1 METHKVSFP
10 GFLLLEKEVEGLLGS
25 TVQSIGRVS
34 CWYNLREP
42 FLSALSNR
50 ISRQQSLVSMVSV
63 GRYLEITSEGDVL
76 AFRTLLQAEQVT
88 MMNLKIVG
96 EIGEEG
102 WKMVATAMKTRPGVV
117 SCTVWTSKEVLED
130 GRKEDI
136 KDIWDAVRRSFL
148 ISESR
153 FNMGEDDFFW
163 SVRVEKPK
171 DDWKK
176 LERILEMEMG
186 QFICELH
193 EERVERELELEEDD
207 LYSCVFSDYS
217 DYSDDEASAEDSEED
232 DEEGFSEEDEELG
245 EEGDEGDG
253 VDDDLGDGD
262 GKEKEK
268 EDKQEFVNA
277 FNELPFPTYGSD
289 LR

>member
-25 TVQSIGRVS
+25 TVQSIERVS
-34 CWYNLREP
+34 CKYNLHEP

-50 ISRQQSLVSMVSV
+50 ISRQQSLVSMVSI
-63 GRYLEITSEGDVL
+63 GGNLEITSKRDVL
-76 AFRTLLQAEQVT
+76 AFRTLLQAEEVT
-88 MMNLKIVG
+88 MVNLKIEG

-136 KDIWDAVRRSFL
+136 KDIWEAVRRSFF

-217 DYSDDEASAEDSEED
+217 DYSDDEASVEDSEED

-253 VDDDLGDGD
+253 VDDDLGGGD
-262 GKEKEK
+262 GEEKE
-268 EDKQEFVNA
+268 
-277 FNELPFPTYGSD
+277 
-289 LR
+289 

>member
-1 METHKVSFP
+1 MKTHKVSFP

-25 TVQSIGRVS
+25 TVQSIVRVS
-34 CWYNLREP
+34 CKCNLHEP

-63 GRYLEITSEGDVL
+63 GRDLEINSKRDVL
-76 AFRTLLQAEQVT
+76 SFKTLLQAEEVT
-88 MMNLKIVG
+88 MVNLRIEG

-136 KDIWDAVRRSFL
+136 KDIWEAVRRSFF

-217 DYSDDEASAEDSEED
+217 DYSDDEASVEDSEED
-232 DEEGFSEEDEELG
+232 DEEGFSAEDEEQG
-245 EEGDEGDG
+245 EEGDGGDG
-253 VDDDLGDGD
+253 VDDDLGGGD
-262 GKEKEK
+262 GEEKE
-268 EDKQEFVNA
+268 
-277 FNELPFPTYGSD
+277 
-289 LR
+289 

>member
-25 TVQSIGRVS
+25 TVQSIERVS
-34 CWYNLREP
+34 CKYNLHEP
-42 FLSALSNR
+42 FLSALGNR
-50 ISRQQSLVSMVSV
+50 ISRQQSLVSMVSI
-63 GRYLEITSEGDVL
+63 GRDLEINSKRDVL
-76 AFRTLLQAEQVT
+76 AFKTLLQAEEVT
-88 MMNLKIVG
+88 MVNLKIEG
-96 EIGEEG
+96 EIREEG
-102 WKMVATAMKTRPGVV
+102 WKKVAAAMKTRPGVV

-136 KDIWDAVRRSFL
+136 KDIWDAVRRSFF

-163 SVRVEKPK
+163 SFRVEKPK

-193 EERVERELELEEDD
+193 KEQMERELD
-207 LYSCVFSDYS
+207 LDSDYS

-232 DEEGFSEEDEELG
+232 DEEGFSEEDEEQG
-245 EEGDEGDG
+245 EEGDGGDG

-262 GKEKEK
+262 GKEKGK
-268 EDKQEFVNA
+268 NYKQEFANA
-277 FNELPFPTYGSD
+277 FDELPFPPYDSD
-289 LR
+289 

>member
-25 TVQSIGRVS
+25 TVQSIERVS
-34 CWYNLREP
+34 CKYNLREP

-50 ISRQQSLVSMVSV
+50 ISRQQSLVSMVSI
-63 GRYLEITSEGDVL
+63 GGNLEITSKRDVL
-76 AFRTLLQAEQVT
+76 AFRTLLQAEEVT
-88 MMNLKIVG
+88 MVNLKIEG

-136 KDIWDAVRRSFL
+136 KDIWEAVRRSFF

-163 SVRVEKPK
+163 SFRVEKPK

-176 LERILEMEMG
+176 LEMEMG

-193 EERVERELELEEDD
+193 EERVDRELELEEDN

-232 DEEGFSEEDEELG
+232 DEEGFSEEDEEQG
-245 EEGDEGDG
+245 EEGDGGDG
-253 VDDDLGDGD
+253 VDDDLRDGD
-262 GKEKEK
+262 GKEKGK
-268 EDKQEFVNA
+268 DDKQEFVNA
-277 FNELPFPTYGSD
+277 FDELPFPPCSSD
-289 LR
+289 

>member
-10 GFLLLEKEVEGLLGS
+10 GFLILEKEVEGLLGS
-25 TVQSIGRVS
+25 TVQSILRVS
-34 CWYNLREP
+34 CKYNLHEP
-42 FLSALSNR
+42 FLSALGNR
-50 ISRQQSLVSMVSV
+50 ISRQQSLVSMVSI
-63 GRYLEITSEGDVL
+63 GRDLEINSKRDVL
-76 AFRTLLQAEQVT
+76 AFRTLLQAEEVT
-88 MMNLKIVG
+88 MVNLKIEG

-136 KDIWDAVRRSFL
+136 KDIWEAVRRSFF

-163 SVRVEKPK
+163 SFLVEKPK

-193 EERVERELELEEDD
+193 EERVDRELELEEDN

-217 DYSDDEASAEDSEED
+217 DYSDDEDSAEDSEED
-232 DEEGFSEEDEELG
+232 DEEGFSEEDEEQG
-245 EEGDEGDG
+245 EEGDGGDG
-253 VDDDLGDGD
+253 VDDDLGGGD
-262 GKEKEK
+262 GEEKE
-268 EDKQEFVNA
+268 
-277 FNELPFPTYGSD
+277 
-289 LR
+289 

>member
-25 TVQSIGRVS
+25 TVQSIERVS
-34 CWYNLREP
+34 CEYNLREP

-63 GRYLEITSEGDVL
+63 GRDLEINSKRDVL
-76 AFRTLLQAEQVT
+76 SFKTLLQAEEVT
-88 MMNLKIVG
+88 MVNLRIEG

-117 SCTVWTSKEVLED
+117 SYTVWTSKEVLDE

-136 KDIWDAVRRSFL
+136 KDIWEAVRLSFS

-153 FNMGEDDFFW
+153 FNMGDFFW

-186 QFICELH
+186 QFLCELH
-193 EERVERELELEEDD
+193 KERVERGWMD
-207 LYSCVFSDYS
+207 LYSDYS

-232 DEEGFSEEDEELG
+232 DEEGFSEEDEEQG
-245 EEGDEGDG
+245 EEGDGGDG
-253 VDDDLGDGD
+253 VDDDLGGGD
-262 GKEKEK
+262 GEEKE
-268 EDKQEFVNA
+268 
-277 FNELPFPTYGSD
+277 
-289 LR
+289 

>member
-25 TVQSIGRVS
+25 TVQSIERVS
-34 CWYNLREP
+34 CKYNLHEP

-50 ISRQQSLVSMVSV
+50 ISRQQSLVNIVMVRRS
-63 GRYLEITSEGDVL
+63 LEITSEGDVL

-136 KDIWDAVRRSFL
+136 KDIWEAVRRSFF

-186 QFICELH
+186 HFICELH
-193 EERVERELELEEDD
+193 EERVDRELELEEDN

-232 DEEGFSEEDEELG
+232 DEEGFSEEDEEQG
-245 EEGDEGDG
+245 EEGDGGDG

-262 GKEKEK
+262 GKEKGK
-268 EDKQEFVNA
+268 NYKQEFANA
-277 FNELPFPTYGSD
+277 FDELPFPPYDSD
-289 LR
+289 

>member
-1 METHKVSFP
+1 MKTHKVSFP

-102 WKMVATAMKTRPGVV
+102 WKMVATAMKTRPPGVV
-117 SCTVWTSKEVLED
+117 SYTVWTSKEVLDE

-136 KDIWDAVRRSFL
+136 KDIWEAVRLSFS

-153 FNMGEDDFFW
+153 FNMGDFFW

-193 EERVERELELEEDD
+193 EERVDRELELEEDD
-207 LYSCVFSDYS
+207 HYLRLISDYS
-217 DYSDDEASAEDSEED
+217 DYSDEEASAEDSENE
-232 DEEGFSEEDEELG
+232 DEEGFSEEDEEQG
-245 EEGDEGDG
+245 EEGDGGDG
-253 VDDDLGDGD
+253 VDDDLRDGD
-262 GKEKEK
+262 GKEKGK
-268 EDKQEFVNA
+268 DDKQEFVNA
-277 FNELPFPTYGSD
+277 FDELPFPPCSSD
-289 LR
+289 

>member
-10 GFLLLEKEVEGLLGS
+10 GFLILEKEVEGLLGS
-25 TVQSIGRVS
+25 TVQSIERVS
-34 CWYNLREP
+34 CKYNLHEP

-50 ISRQQSLVSMVSV
+50 ISRQQSVVSMISV
-63 GRYLEITSEGDVL
+63 GRDLEITSKRDVL
-76 AFRTLLQAEQVT
+76 AFRTLLQAEEVT
-88 MMNLKIVG
+88 MVNLKIEG
-96 EIGEEG
+96 EIREEG

-117 SCTVWTSKEVLED
+117 SRTVWTSKEVLED

-136 KDIWDAVRRSFL
+136 KDIWEAVRRSFF

-163 SVRVEKPK
+163 SLRVEKPK

-176 LERILEMEMG
+176 LERLLDMEMER
-186 QFICELH
+186 FTCELH
-193 EERVERELELEEDD
+193 EERVERELEMEEDD

-217 DYSDDEASAEDSEED
+217 DYSDDEASVEDSEED
-232 DEEGFSEEDEELG
+232 DEEGFSEEDEEQG
-245 EEGDEGDG
+245 EEGDGGDG

-262 GKEKEK
+262 GKEKGK
-268 EDKQEFVNA
+268 EDKHEFVNA
-277 FNELPFPTYGSD
+277 FDQLPFSPYGSD
-289 LR
+289 

>member
-1 METHKVSFP
+1 MEIHKVSFP
-10 GFLLLEKEVEGLLGS
+10 GFLILGKEVEGPLGS
-25 TVQSIGRVS
+25 TVQSIERVS
-34 CWYNLREP
+34 CKYNLHEP

-50 ISRQQSLVSMVSV
+50 ISRQQRLVSMVSV
-63 GRYLEITSEGDVL
+63 GRDFEINSKRDVL
-76 AFRTLLQAEQVT
+76 AFRTLLQAEEVT
-88 MMNLKIVG
+88 MVNLKIEG

-136 KDIWDAVRRSFL
+136 KDIWEAVRRSFF

-193 EERVERELELEEDD
+193 EERVERELELEEDN
-207 LYSCVFSDYS
+207 LYSDYS
-217 DYSDDEASAEDSEED
+217 DYSDDEASVEGSEED
-232 DEEGFSEEDEELG
+232 DEEGFSEED

-262 GKEKEK
+262 GKEKGK

-277 FNELPFPTYGSD
+277 FNELPFPPCGTN
-289 LR
+289 

>member
-1 METHKVSFP
+1 
-10 GFLLLEKEVEGLLGS
+10 
-25 TVQSIGRVS
+25 
-34 CWYNLREP
+34 
-42 FLSALSNR
+42 
-50 ISRQQSLVSMVSV
+50 
-63 GRYLEITSEGDVL
+63 
-76 AFRTLLQAEQVT
+76 
-88 MMNLKIVG
+88 
-96 EIGEEG
+96 
-102 WKMVATAMKTRPGVV
+102 MVATAMKTRPGVV

-136 KDIWDAVRRSFL
+136 KDIWEAVSHAFY

-193 EERVERELELEEDD
+193 EERVDRELELEEDN

-232 DEEGFSEEDEELG
+232 DEEGFSEEDEEQG
-245 EEGDEGDG
+245 EEGDGGDG

-262 GKEKEK
+262 GKEKGK
-268 EDKQEFVNA
+268 NYKQEFANA
-277 FNELPFPTYGSD
+277 FDELPFPPYDSD
-289 LR
+289 

>member
-10 GFLLLEKEVEGLLGS
+10 GFLILEKEVEGLLGS
-25 TVQSIGRVS
+25 TMQSTERVS
-34 CWYNLREP
+34 CKYNLHEP
-42 FLSALSNR
+42 FLSALGNR
-50 ISRQQSLVSMVSV
+50 ISRQQSLVSMVSI
-63 GRYLEITSEGDVL
+63 GRDLEINSKRDVL
-76 AFRTLLQAEQVT
+76 AFKTLLQAEEVT
-88 MMNLKIVG
+88 MVNLKIEG

-136 KDIWDAVRRSFL
+136 KDIWEAVRRSFF

-176 LERILEMEMG
+176 LERILDMEMG

-193 EERVERELELEEDD
+193 EERVDRELELEEDD
-207 LYSCVFSDYS
+207 HYLRLISDYS
-217 DYSDDEASAEDSEED
+217 DYSDEEASAEDSENE
-232 DEEGFSEEDEELG
+232 DEEGFSEEDEEQG
-245 EEGDEGDG
+245 EEGDGGDG
-253 VDDDLGDGD
+253 VDDDLRDGD
-262 GKEKEK
+262 GKEKGK
-268 EDKQEFVNA
+268 DDKQEFVNA
-277 FNELPFPTYGSD
+277 FDELPFPPCSSD
-289 LR
+289 

>member
-25 TVQSIGRVS
+25 TVQSILRVS
-34 CWYNLREP
+34 CKYNLHQP

-63 GRYLEITSEGDVL
+63 GRDLEINSKRDVL
-76 AFRTLLQAEQVT
+76 SFKTLLQAEEVT
-88 MMNLKIVG
+88 MVNLRIEG

-136 KDIWDAVRRSFL
+136 KDIWEAVRRSFF

-163 SVRVEKPK
+163 SLRVEKPK

-193 EERVERELELEEDD
+193 EERVE
-207 LYSCVFSDYS
+207 
-217 DYSDDEASAEDSEED
+217 
-232 DEEGFSEEDEELG
+232 
-245 EEGDEGDG
+245 
-253 VDDDLGDGD
+253 
-262 GKEKEK
+262 
-268 EDKQEFVNA
+268 
-277 FNELPFPTYGSD
+277 
-289 LR
+289 